1 MLLRFFSLR
10 IDFWSVGSKSQL
22 SMKGIEIID
31 YQSKARILQDVYHH
45 GVSFPATFNY
55 YNVFYFSQIPG
66 A

>member
-10 IDFWSVGSKSQL
+10 IDFWSVDSKSQL
-22 SMKGIEIID
+22 SMNGIEIID

-45 GVSFPATFNY
+45 VVSFPATFNY